1 MPSELVSQQIVVN
14 GYTTAEAIVLVAPM
28 PGVVA
33 DDVEIVVEGSTVTL
47 RAALRTDAPKDYFL
61 HEWNYGSYERTV
73 ELPEPVT
80 EPVTASLGNGQLAV
94 SLSRVDAANG
104 PGAVRRI
111 VVQPVHPGVSH
122 PD

>member
-1 MPSELVSQQIVVN
+1 MPPELVTQRIVVN

-33 DDVEIVVEGSTVTL
+33 DDVEIVVEGTTVTL

-61 HEWNYGSYERTV
+61 HEWDYGSYERTI
-73 ELPEPVT
+73 ELPEPAG

-94 SLSRVDAANG
+94 SLSRIDPADG
-104 PGAVRRI
+104 PGSGHRI
-111 VVQPVHPGVSH
+111 VVQPVHAGASRN
-122 PD
+122 D